1 MKSISMVSRVI
12 LSVIVVVAVIVGVL
26 ALDNESLAYDSFEG
40 TLELAEH
47 FTSTTT

>member
-26 ALDNESLAYDSFEG
+26 VLDKMNVADDSFEG